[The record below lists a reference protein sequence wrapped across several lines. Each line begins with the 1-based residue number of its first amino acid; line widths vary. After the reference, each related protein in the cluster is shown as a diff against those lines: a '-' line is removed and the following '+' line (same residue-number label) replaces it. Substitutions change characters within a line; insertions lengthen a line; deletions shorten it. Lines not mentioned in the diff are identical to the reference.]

1 MQITMRA
8 VDAVGTTVQNAI
20 FLLREIP
27 VSSEP
32 LKVRVFG
39 ETPTNEEVAKI
50 MLKSS
55 LSVFVELVESLMWH
69 PSPKFSELDES
80 DTLSAHGLACL
91 AIKAYEEFEGRFD
104 DLDRKAWVG
113 WNEVFHRFI
122 GWLPEEYNS
131 LD

>member
-8 VDAVGTTVQNAI
+8 VNAVGTTVQNSI

-27 VSSEP
+27 ASGGF

-39 ETPTNEEVAKI
+39 EIPTNEEVAKI

-55 LSVFVELVESLMWH
+55 LLAFAELVESLMRN
-69 PSPKFSELDES
+69 PSPQFSELDDS
-80 DTLSAHGLACL
+80 DTLSAHGLARL

-104 DLDRKAWVG
+104 DLDRKNWAG
-113 WNEVFHRFI
+113 WNEMFHRFI